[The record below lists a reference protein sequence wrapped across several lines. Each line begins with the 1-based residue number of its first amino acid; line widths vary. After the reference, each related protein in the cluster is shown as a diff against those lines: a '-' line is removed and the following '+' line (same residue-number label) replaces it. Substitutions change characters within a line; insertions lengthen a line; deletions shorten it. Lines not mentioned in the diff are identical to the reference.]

1 VVAWLEGVVEGKV
14 VAPEWVNAGVEF
26 VVHTQPPTIKAT
38 LSIAQSVASPAW
50 RIMGRDGEEEVGG
63 VCFMEFLILPVVY
76 LWSGNNVRGFYITL
90 SFLII
95 TF

>member
-1 VVAWLEGVVEGKV
+1 
-14 VAPEWVNAGVEF
+14 
-26 VVHTQPPTIKAT
+26 
-38 LSIAQSVASPAW
+38 
-50 RIMGRDGEEEVGG
+50 VGG

-76 LWSGNNVRGFYITL
+76 LWSGNNVCGFYITL